1 MNMRKAFIEAHIKTD
16 SMVLSVDRDFLV
28 SGYSRRH
35 SKEEEIES
43 MAIKRYKKAAKTN
56 QDLSQD
62 CPNTKKKKK
71 KKKRRKKKKGKKKI
85 PNRISNVSL
94 IA

>member
-1 MNMRKAFIEAHIKTD
+1 MRKAFIEAHIKTD

-43 MAIKRYKKAAKTN
+43 MGIKRYKKAAETN

-62 CPNTKKKKK
+62 CPNTKKKKEEEE
-71 KKKRRKKKKGKKKI
+71 G
-85 PNRISNVSL
+85 
-94 IA
+94 

>member
-1 MNMRKAFIEAHIKTD
+1 MRKAFIEAHIKTD
-16 SMVLSVDRDFLV
+16 SMVLSMNRDFLV

-71 KKKRRKKKKGKKKI
+71 EERERKEKGRKRQRREKK
-85 PNRISNVSL
+85 SL
-94 IA
+94 